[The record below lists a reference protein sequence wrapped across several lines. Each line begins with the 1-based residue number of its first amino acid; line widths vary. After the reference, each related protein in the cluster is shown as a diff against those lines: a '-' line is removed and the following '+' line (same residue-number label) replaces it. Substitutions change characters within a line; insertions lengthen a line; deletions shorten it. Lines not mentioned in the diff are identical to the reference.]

1 MFEATKDFFADALN
15 FQLEDQDML
24 DIMFTLIHDPD
35 QRHLGKAIH
44 DFCQLTSKQRN
55 YITCVLLERSQ
66 DPQGWA
72 RLWDNLEAEAFD

>member
-15 FQLEDQDML
+15 HSLEDLRML
-24 DIMFTLIHDPD
+24 DIMLTLIHDPD
-35 QRHLGKAIH
+35 QSELGRAVH
-44 DFCQLTSKQRN
+44 DFSNLTPKQRN

-72 RLWDNLEAEAFD
+72 GLWDELEAGAFE

>member
-15 FQLEDQDML
+15 FQLEDQGML
-24 DIMFTLIHDPD
+24 DIMLTLVHDPD

-44 DFCQLTSKQRN
+44 DFCQLTPKQRN

-72 RLWDNLEAEAFD
+72 SLWDELEAGAFE